1 MTPEDIDAR
10 IIATDRQD
18 RAKRFNSG
26 KPQLSLVLEFRR
38 ALEGASRGLA
48 EGVEKYGRGDWQ
60 KGMPITDVVDSMA
73 RHLVAYMSGEDIDPK
88 SGLPHLDKVL
98 CNALMASEYYH
109 MQNDERSLTDVEEGG
124 TLDP

>member
-48 EGVEKYGRGDWQ
+48 EGAEKYGRGDWQ
-60 KGMPITDVVDSMA
+60 KGMPITDVVDSLA
-73 RHLVAYMSGEDIDPK
+73 RHLVAYMSGEDIDPA
-88 SGLPHLDKVL
+88 SGLPHLDKAL

-109 MQNDERSLTDVEEGG
+109 MQNDERSLTDAEEGG
-124 TLDP
+124 TLDS